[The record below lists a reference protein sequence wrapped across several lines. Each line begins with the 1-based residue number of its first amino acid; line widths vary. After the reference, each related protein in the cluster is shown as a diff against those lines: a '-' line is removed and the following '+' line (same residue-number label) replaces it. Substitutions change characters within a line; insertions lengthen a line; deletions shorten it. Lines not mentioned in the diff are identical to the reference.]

1 MTAAEAI
8 TWTMG
13 HIPVI
18 LGAAAALAAAFVA
31 VAKLTPSKK
40 DDEIAAEAVEVVST
54 ISSIL
59 VPKAPGAP
67 EHTETT
73 VTSTVSSPTPAP
85 APAQEPKS

>member
-1 MTAAEAI
+1 MNDAI
-8 TWTMG
+8 QWLLG
-13 HIPVI
+13 HYGMI
-18 LGAAAALAAAFVA
+18 LGAAGALAAAFVA

-73 VTSTVSSPTPAP
+73 VTSPVSSPTPAP